1 MPAAAVLWSPGVAR
15 AHVAAIYALP
25 FPAALFPR
33 SRPGLAAC
41 PAEHA
46 ASPLQAEAAARRTLL
61 LCDGAPRLGDAACSV
76 WVGEQPSLGH
86 PLGARGCRG
95 AAHLPEQPAVH
106 TCRSA
111 PAGARLLQSGPAART
126 AAERS
131 AAAAAAPAAV
141 SPAVALTAAAAAAAA
156 AAEAEAAAAAAAD
169 RARSDPSAAAAVLR
183 SLAAPREGVACGTG
197 WDAPPA
203 ASRSMAA
210 AAGSACRGDWRM
222 PCAASSLTARSAAD
236 AGEDE
241 WGAPAPAG
249 DGKRGGPGSAAG
261 SAAAAPSGCLGT
273 GPARGN
279 LPAVPRRPR
288 SSRAAMAAACRAR
301 VRTGTL
307 WQCHMTRRSAA
318 HVLHKG
324 IV

>member
-46 ASPLQAEAAARRTLL
+46 ASPLQAEAAARCTLL

-169 RARSDPSAAAAVLR
+169 RARSDPSAA
-183 SLAAPREGVACGTG
+183 
-197 WDAPPA
+197 
-203 ASRSMAA
+203 
-210 AAGSACRGDWRM
+210 
-222 PCAASSLTARSAAD
+222 
-236 AGEDE
+236 
-241 WGAPAPAG
+241 
-249 DGKRGGPGSAAG
+249 
-261 SAAAAPSGCLGT
+261 
-273 GPARGN
+273 
-279 LPAVPRRPR
+279 
-288 SSRAAMAAACRAR
+288 
-301 VRTGTL
+301 
-307 WQCHMTRRSAA
+307 RRSAA
-318 HVLHKG
+318 QPGSSKG
-324 IV
+324 RSCLWDWLGRAACGQQKHGSRCRQRLPGRLAHAVRGKQPHGSFSGRRGRGRVGRACTSWGWQAWGPRLCSRIGSGGAERLSWHRAGARQPARGA